1 MPAAATGMMARA
13 ARHYAAGRSTE
24 ARRCCEAVLRADP
37 GHGDAQHLLGVLLLD
52 QGDANAAI
60 TALER
65 ATAFLPG
72 QAQVRYHLGNALLAS
87 HRAAEAEAA
96 FLAAIDLDPGHIDA
110 RNNLGNACLVQQRY
124 QEAAAYY
131 TAVLVARP
139 GFPPALYNLGN
150 ALFAQGLPQE
160 AETRYRAALVAE
172 SAGPDPERFA
182 QVWCHLGVALMAQ
195 VRHEEA
201 IACFDEALRRMPG
214 DVLAESNRGMA
225 LLSLGRLPEGW
236 VGYERRWD
244 MPGFEPPEPEYAPTA
259 LRNPDAMS
267 GHSVLLRYEQ
277 GAGDTLQFVRYAPLL
292 AARGAQ
298 VHLFVQAGLGA
309 LLASIEGVTSVQEA
323 GQRPPRCDAIWPMA
337 SLPRA
342 FHTDLVTI
350 PADIPY
356 LSVPPDRA
364 VAWRERL
371 GPLAKRRIGLAWSG
385 AAGHAHDRLRS
396 IPARHFAQLLR
407 VPDCEYHLLQTEV
420 RRFDDEWLKGEPS
433 IVDHRRALADFAE
446 TAAAV
451 SVMDL
456 VITVDTSLAH
466 VAAALGKPTWILLA
480 YSAEWRWMTNRIDS
494 PWHPTARLFRQPRP
508 GDWEA
513 VLNAV
518 EAALRDEAQR
528 PTA

>member
-1 MPAAATGMMARA
+1 MPAASGMMAEA
-13 ARHYAAGRSTE
+13 ARHYAAGRSAE

-37 GHGDAQHLLGVLLLD
+37 AHGDAQHLLGVLLLD
-52 QGDANAAI
+52 QGETAAAL

-65 ATAFLPG
+65 ATAVLPG
-72 QAQVRYHLGNALLAS
+72 QAQVRYHLGNALLAL

-96 FLAAIDLDPGHIDA
+96 FRAALDLDPGHIDA

-124 QEAAAYY
+124 EEAAAYY
-131 TAVLVARP
+131 AAVLAVRP
-139 GFPPALYNLGN
+139 GFPPALYNLGS
-150 ALFAQGLPQE
+150 ALFARGHPQE
-160 AETRYRAALVAE
+160 AETQYRAALSGE
-172 SAGPDPERFA
+172 SAGPDPTRYA

-201 IACFDEALRRMPG
+201 VACFDEALRRMPG
-214 DVLAESNRGMA
+214 DVLAETNRGMA
-225 LLSLGRLPEGW
+225 LLALGRLSEGW
-236 VGYERRWD
+236 EGYERRWD

-259 LRNPDAMS
+259 ALRDPDAMS

-292 AARGAQ
+292 AARGVQ
-298 VHLFVQAGLGA
+298 VHLFVQAGLGT
-309 LLASIEGVTSVQEA
+309 LLATVEGVASVHEA
-323 GQRPPRCDAIWPMA
+323 GQLPPPCDAIWPMA
-337 SLPRA
+337 SLPCA
-342 FHTDLVTI
+342 FHTDLATI
-350 PADIPY
+350 PADVPY
-356 LSVPPDRA
+356 LRVPLDRA
-364 VAWRERL
+364 AAWRDRL
-371 GPLAKRRIGLAWSG
+371 GQSAKRRIGLAWSG
-385 AAGHAHDRLRS
+385 AAGHAHDHLRS
-396 IPARHFAQLLR
+396 IPAGHFARLLR

-420 RRFDDEWLKGEPS
+420 RSVDDEWLEGEPS

-466 VAAALGKPTWILLA
+466 VAGALGRPTWILLA
-480 YSAEWRWMTNRIDS
+480 YSAEWRWMTDRVDS
-494 PWHPTARLFRQPRP
+494 PWYPTARLFRQPRS

-513 VLNAV
+513 VLSAV